1 MRRISPKEASELMT
15 AGWTYLDV
23 RSEREFEGGH
33 PAGAV
38 NVPLMHAAAAG
49 MAPNPD
55 FLAVVQAA
63 FPKETK
69 LVVGCQAGGRS
80 ARAAQLLEGAGFSQL
95 ADQRAGF
102 GGSRDAGGRITEPG
116 WAAEG
121 LPVENGQ
128 PPSGSYE
135 ALRKKKI

>member
-1 MRRISPKEASELMT
+1 MKRISPKEARDLMA

-23 RSEREFEGGH
+23 RSQPEFEQGH

-38 NVPLMHAAAAG
+38 NVPLMHAGAAG
-49 MAPNPD
+49 MSPNPE
-55 FLAVVQAA
+55 FLAVVEAA

-69 LVVGCQAGGRS
+69 LIVGCQAGGRS
-80 ARAAQLLEGAGFSQL
+80 ARAAQVLEGAGYPDL
-95 ADQRAGF
+95 VDQRAGF

-121 LPVENGQ
+121 LPVDQG
-128 PPSGSYE
+128 PAAIGSYE
-135 ALRKKKI
+135 ALRKKS